1 VPDDR
6 WAIAFRPLTERDA
19 AAVAAWRYE
28 GPYAFYNLDQDP
40 ADWAEFLDPANWPN
54 AYYAAIDARGAL
66 VGFFSFRQIQ
76 RASDADDG
84 TLEIGLGLR
93 PDLTGKGLGL
103 DFVRAGLAFAG
114 ERFAPARFRLAV
126 ATFNRR
132 AIRVYERAGFRPVRT
147 FANPTNG
154 GVYEFLEM
162 ARPVD
167 GPARCRS
174 QPGGAS

>member
-1 VPDDR
+1 M
-6 WAIAFRPLTERDA
+6 
-19 AAVAAWRYE
+19 
-28 GPYAFYNLDQDP
+28 
-40 ADWAEFLDPANWPN
+40 
-54 AYYAAIDARGAL
+54 
-66 VGFFSFRQIQ
+66 
-76 RASDADDG
+76 SDADDG

-114 ERFAPARFRLAV
+114 ELFAPARFRLAV

-162 ARPVD
+162 ARPAD

-174 QPGGAS
+174 HPGGVS